1 MAYQIYK
8 NIGGQ
13 ARYRISNDG
22 KTAEFD
28 TTNSD
33 PIKSPIKGEI
43 SKKTDDL
50 IQIKDSEGNKFD
62 IENLNPN
69 SNLNTGQNVKEEE
82 KIGTAKGRVKLSIT
96 SSGFFGSKQK
106 VDEFLNFKTNEK
118 EDEDKNNKEQ
128 NKTAK
133 KQLPAEKELWRV
145 PIETYYAP
153 IGMAVDVMRGG
164 LKKIYDTVSNDKK
177 DKEYISDEEQIDE
190 SLMEEIKRIK
200 KLLK

>member
-13 ARYRISNDG
+13 ARYRISSDG

-33 PIKSPIKGEI
+33 QIKSPIEGEI

-62 IENLNPN
+62 IENLN
-69 SNLNTGQNVKEEE
+69 SNLSTGQNVKEGET
-82 KIGTAKGRVKLSIT
+82 IGTAKGRVKLSIF
-96 SSGFFGSKQK
+96 SSGIFGSKQK

-118 EDEDKNNKEQ
+118 ETEDKNNKEQ

-133 KQLPAEKELWRV
+133 KDLPAEKELWRV

-164 LKKIYDTVSNDKK
+164 LKKMYDKVYDDKK
-177 DKEYISDEEQIDE
+177 GKEYISDEEQIDE

>member
-13 ARYRISNDG
+13 ARYRISSDG

-33 PIKSPIKGEI
+33 QIKSPIEGEI

-62 IENLNPN
+62 IENLN
-69 SNLNTGQNVKEEE
+69 SNLNTGQNVKEGET
-82 KIGTAKGRVKLSIT
+82 IGTAKGRVKLSIF
-96 SSGFFGSKQK
+96 SSGIFGSKQK

-118 EDEDKNNKEQ
+118 ETEDKNNKEQ

-133 KQLPAEKELWRV
+133 KDLPAEKELWRV

-164 LKKIYDTVSNDKK
+164 LKKMYDKVYDDKK
-177 DKEYISDEEQIDE
+177 GKEYISDEEQIDE

>member
-33 PIKSPIKGEI
+33 PIKSPIEGEI

-62 IENLNPN
+62 IENLN
-69 SNLNTGQNVKEEE
+69 SNLNTGQNVKEGET
-82 KIGTAKGRVKLSIT
+82 IGTAKGRVKLSIF
-96 SSGFFGSKQK
+96 SSGIFGSKQK

-118 EDEDKNNKEQ
+118 ETEDKNNKEQ

-133 KQLPAEKELWRV
+133 KDLPAEKELWRV

-164 LKKIYDTVSNDKK
+164 LKKMYDKVYDDKK
-177 DKEYISDEEQIDE
+177 GKEYISDEEQIDE

>member
-13 ARYRISNDG
+13 ARYRISSDG

-33 PIKSPIKGEI
+33 QIKSPIEGEI

-62 IENLNPN
+62 IENLN
-69 SNLNTGQNVKEEE
+69 SNLSTGQNVKEGER
-82 KIGTAKGRVKLSIT
+82 IGTAKGRVKLSIF
-96 SSGFFGSKQK
+96 SSGIFGSKQK

-118 EDEDKNNKEQ
+118 EADDKNKKEQ
-128 NKTAK
+128 NKANK
-133 KQLPAEKELWRV
+133 KEQPAEKELWRV

-177 DKEYISDEEQIDE
+177 DKKYFSDEEQIDE

>member
-13 ARYRISNDG
+13 SRYRISNDG

-28 TTNSD
+28 TNNSD
-33 PIKSPIKGEI
+33 PIKSPIDGEI

-62 IENLNPN
+62 IENLN
-69 SNLNTGQNVKEEE
+69 SNLNTGQNVKEGET
-82 KIGTAKGRVKLSIT
+82 IGTAKGRVKLSIF
-96 SSGFFGSKQK
+96 SSGIFGSKQK

-118 EDEDKNNKEQ
+118 ETEDKNKTEQ
-128 NKTAK
+128 NKIAK
-133 KQLPAEKELWRV
+133 KDLPAEKELWRV

-164 LKKIYDTVSNDKK
+164 LKKMYDKVYDDKK
-177 DKEYISDEEQIDE
+177 GKEYISDEEQIDE

>member
-13 ARYRISNDG
+13 ARYRISSDG

-33 PIKSPIKGEI
+33 QIKSPIDGEI

-62 IENLNPN
+62 IENLN
-69 SNLNTGQNVKEEE
+69 SNLNTGQNVKEGET
-82 KIGTAKGRVKLSIT
+82 IGTAKGRVKLSIF
-96 SSGFFGSKQK
+96 SSGIFGSKQK

-118 EDEDKNNKEQ
+118 ETEDKNNKEQ

-133 KQLPAEKELWRV
+133 KDLPAEKELWRV

-177 DKEYISDEEQIDE
+177 GKEYISDEEQIDE

>member
-33 PIKSPIKGEI
+33 QIKSPIDGEI

-62 IENLNPN
+62 IENLN

-96 SSGFFGSKQK
+96 SSGIFGSKQK

-118 EDEDKNNKEQ
+118 EADDKNKKEQ
-128 NKTAK
+128 NKSNK
-133 KQLPAEKELWRV
+133 KDLPAEKELWRV

-153 IGMAVDVMRGG
+153 LGMAVDVMRGG

>member
-33 PIKSPIKGEI
+33 PIKSPIEGEI

-62 IENLNPN
+62 IENLN
-69 SNLNTGQNVKEEE
+69 SNLNTGQNVKEGET
-82 KIGTAKGRVKLSIT
+82 IGTAKGRVKLSIT
-96 SSGFFGSKQK
+96 SSGIFGSKQK

-118 EDEDKNNKEQ
+118 EADDKNKKEQ
-128 NKTAK
+128 NKSNK
-133 KQLPAEKELWRV
+133 KDLPAEKELWRV

-153 IGMAVDVMRGG
+153 LGMAVDVMRGG
-164 LKKIYDTVSNDKK
+164 LKKYMTPCPTTKK
-177 DKEYISDEEQIDE
+177 IKNIFLTKNKLM
-190 SLMEEIKRIK
+190 SL
-200 KLLK
+200 

>member
-13 ARYRISNDG
+13 SRYRISNDG

-28 TTNSD
+28 TNNSD
-33 PIKSPIKGEI
+33 PIKSPIDGEI

-62 IENLNPN
+62 IENLN
-69 SNLNTGQNVKEEE
+69 SNLNTGQNVKEGET
-82 KIGTAKGRVKLSIT
+82 IGTAKGRVKLSIF
-96 SSGFFGSKQK
+96 SSGIFGSKQK

-118 EDEDKNNKEQ
+118 ETEDKNKKEQ
-128 NKTAK
+128 NKIAK
-133 KQLPAEKELWRV
+133 KDLPAEKELWRV

-164 LKKIYDTVSNDKK
+164 LKKMYDKVYDDKK
-177 DKEYISDEEQIDE
+177 GKEYISDEEQIDE

>member
-13 ARYRISNDG
+13 ASYKISSDG
-22 KTAEFD
+22 KTAEFN
-28 TTNSD
+28 TNSSD
-33 PIKSPIKGEI
+33 SIKSPIDGEI

-62 IENLNPN
+62 IENLN
-69 SNLNTGQNVKEEE
+69 SNLSTGQDVKEGET
-82 KIGTAKGRVKLSIT
+82 IGTAKGRVKLSIF
-96 SSGFFGSKQK
+96 SSGIFGSKQK

-118 EDEDKNNKEQ
+118 ETEDKNNKEQ

-133 KQLPAEKELWRV
+133 KDLPAEKELWRV

-164 LKKIYDTVSNDKK
+164 LKKMYDKVYDDKK
-177 DKEYISDEEQIDE
+177 GREYISDEEQIDE

>member
-33 PIKSPIKGEI
+33 QIKSPIDGEI

-62 IENLNPN
+62 IENLN

-96 SSGFFGSKQK
+96 SSGIFGSKQK

-118 EDEDKNNKEQ
+118 EADDKNKKEQ
-128 NKTAK
+128 NKSNK
-133 KQLPAEKELWRV
+133 KDLPAEKELWRV

>member
-13 ARYRISNDG
+13 ARYRISSDG

-33 PIKSPIKGEI
+33 QIKSPIDGEI

-62 IENLNPN
+62 IENLN
-69 SNLNTGQNVKEEE
+69 SNLNTGQNVKEGET
-82 KIGTAKGRVKLSIT
+82 IGTAKGRVKLSIF
-96 SSGFFGSKQK
+96 SSGIFGSKQK

-118 EDEDKNNKEQ
+118 ETEDKNNKEQ

-133 KQLPAEKELWRV
+133 KDLPAEKELWRV

-164 LKKIYDTVSNDKK
+164 LKKMYDKVYDDKK
-177 DKEYISDEEQIDE
+177 GKEYISDEEQIDE